1 MLILWKDGTQQ
12 WIPLKL
18 MKEYNPLEVAKF
30 VCARNIDQEPAFAWW
45 VPYNLH
51 RRDQKIA
58 SVNTR
63 VCKASHKYGVEI
75 PRSVSQAYAI
85 DEQNGNTHLRDA
97 INREM

>member
-1 MLILWKDGTQQ
+1 MA
-12 WIPLKL
+12 
-18 MKEYNPLEVAKF
+18 EF

-85 DEQNGNTHLRDA
+85 DEKNGNTHLRDA
-97 INREM
+97 INRKM